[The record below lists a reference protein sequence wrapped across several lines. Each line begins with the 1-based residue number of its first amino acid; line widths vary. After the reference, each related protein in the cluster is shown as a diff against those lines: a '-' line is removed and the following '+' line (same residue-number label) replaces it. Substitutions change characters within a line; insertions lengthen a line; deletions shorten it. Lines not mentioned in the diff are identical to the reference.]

1 MKKIEEFDLVVLTTN
16 LPTEGLTI
24 GDVGTV
30 VDIHRGGE
38 GFTVEFITLDGQTIA
53 IVVLDA
59 TQIRPIIKGEMSHSR
74 LIAA

>member
-24 GDVGTV
+24 GDVGTI
-30 VDIHRGGE
+30 VDIHRDGE
-38 GFTVEFITLDGQTIA
+38 GFTVEFMTLDGLTIA

-59 TQIRPIIKGEMSHSR
+59 TQIRPIMKREMSHSR